1 MAPPVVTGLDLPA
14 DAPGGSVELFYDLY
28 AAPGAPLRG
37 QAFML
42 RPATSGPRRPSDQL
56 TLLDGSGK
64 CVGGTPF
71 RRYVTTLAES
81 IAVAIRPPEGAVAH
95 LQHLAFGASP
105 ALIAAFPGMTRIALV
120 HGTDLLFAQEHPT
133 QRHVLQQVTAAAAAI
148 VVPTAAMADHLARLA
163 PQLDPA
169 RVVNIPWGVPDQL
182 LHAQQPPARRT
193 PGGDLRLLY
202 AGRLTAEKGTS
213 QLITACQRVPGI
225 RLSIAAPRQEYATL
239 STRMDLQNA
248 RVTYLGWLPRQ
259 DMWSAFGDHDLLI
272 VPSTTLEAFGLI
284 AVEAQACGLPV
295 AYQPVPGLREILAD
309 SALAVDLSVPGS
321 LASELSRLRHDGAA
335 LDELRDAGLRN
346 AARYPLSSTARRL
359 ADLGEQ
365 LTGTPGRPA

>member
-1 MAPPVVTGLDLPA
+1 M
-14 DAPGGSVELFYDLY
+14 
-28 AAPGAPLRG
+28 
-37 QAFML
+37 
-42 RPATSGPRRPSDQL
+42 
-56 TLLDGSGK
+56 
-64 CVGGTPF
+64 
-71 RRYVTTLAES
+71 
-81 IAVAIRPPEGAVAH
+81 
-95 LQHLAFGASP
+95 
-105 ALIAAFPGMTRIALV
+105 
-120 HGTDLLFAQEHPT
+120 HGTDLLFAQKHPT

-182 LHAQQPPARRT
+182 LHAQQPPAGRM

-213 QLITACQRVPGI
+213 QLITACERVPGI

-284 AVEAQACGLPV
+284 AVEAQACAVGGAAGGLGGLDAGLLQHHGGLGPRGGGGGRRPPAGVDGVGALVDQGTPGGPEAFPV
-295 AYQPVPGLREILAD
+295 GRGGGVGGGGVDTEVG
-309 SALAVDLSVPGS
+309 AVDLDEGQGGEEAGGGAVADAGG
-321 LASELSRLRHDGAA
+321 AGDDQVGAA
-335 LDELRDAGLRN
+335 GDGRDLAGQ
-346 AARYPLSSTARRL
+346 
-359 ADLGEQ
+359 G
-365 LTGTPGRPA
+365 G

>member
-1 MAPPVVTGLDLPA
+1 VVPSSWQPTGPI
-14 DAPGGSVELFYDLY
+14 
-28 AAPGAPLRG
+28 
-37 QAFML
+37 
-42 RPATSGPRRPSDQL
+42 
-56 TLLDGSGK
+56 
-64 CVGGTPF
+64 
-71 RRYVTTLAES
+71 TLAS
-81 IAVAIRPPEGAVAH
+81 
-95 LQHLAFGASP
+95 
-105 ALIAAFPGMTRIALV
+105 
-120 HGTDLLFAQEHPT
+120 D
-133 QRHVLQQVTAAAAAI
+133 
-148 VVPTAAMADHLARLA
+148 
-163 PQLDPA
+163 
-169 RVVNIPWGVPDQL
+169 
-182 LHAQQPPARRT
+182 
-193 PGGDLRLLY
+193 
-202 AGRLTAEKGTS
+202 TS

-346 AARYPLSSTARRL
+346 AARYPLSATARRL

>member
-14 DAPGGSVELFYDLY
+14 DAAGGSVELFYDLY

-42 RPATSGPRRPSDQL
+42 RPAGSGPRRPSDRL

-64 CVGGTPF
+64 CVNGTSF
-71 RRYVTTLAES
+71 QRYVTTLAES
-81 IAVAIRPPEGAVAH
+81 IAAAIQPPEKAVAH

-133 QRHVLQQVTAAAAAI
+133 QRHILQQVVAAAAAI

-182 LHAQQPPARRT
+182 LHAAQPAADRR
-193 PGGDLRLLY
+193 PDGYLRLLY

-213 QLITACQRVPGI
+213 QLITACQQVPGI
-225 RLSIAAPRQEYATL
+225 RLSIAAPR
-239 STRMDLQNA
+239 
-248 RVTYLGWLPRQ
+248 
-259 DMWSAFGDHDLLI
+259 
-272 VPSTTLEAFGLI
+272 
-284 AVEAQACGLPV
+284 
-295 AYQPVPGLREILAD
+295 
-309 SALAVDLSVPGS
+309 
-321 LASELSRLRHDGAA
+321 
-335 LDELRDAGLRN
+335 
-346 AARYPLSSTARRL
+346 
-359 ADLGEQ
+359 
-365 LTGTPGRPA
+365 